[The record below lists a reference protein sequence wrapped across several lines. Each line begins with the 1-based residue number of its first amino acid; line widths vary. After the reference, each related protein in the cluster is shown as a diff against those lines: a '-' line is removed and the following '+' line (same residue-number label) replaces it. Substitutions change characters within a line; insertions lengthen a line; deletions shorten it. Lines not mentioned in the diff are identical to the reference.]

1 MGKDARGRGGVRKG
15 GEMRSLE
22 ALGQPRHWD
31 CSGIGTAQPRLV
43 DSTAAGDF
51 GEFNIPG
58 LKEEK
63 IFTPNYLGLYPP

>member
-1 MGKDARGRGGVRKG
+1 MRKG

-22 ALGQPRHWD
+22 ARGQPRRWD
-31 CSGIGTAQPRLV
+31 CPAKAGGLLCSWGLWGI
-43 DSTAAGDF
+43 
-51 GEFNIPG
+51 NMPG